1 MSLEITGTIKQVDE
15 TKAFESGFTKREFV
29 ITTDEKYP
37 QDVKFELFKEAT
49 DKIDKFKVGE
59 AVTVAFNVRGSEW
72 KGRYFVNLNAWKID
86 AVEIEEKKAVLSDDP
101 QDLPF

>member
-15 TKAFESGFTKREFV
+15 IQTFESGFTKREFV
-29 ITTDEKYP
+29 ITTDEKYS

-59 AVTVAFNVRGSEW
+59 SVTVAFNVRGSEW
-72 KGRYFVNLNAWKID
+72 KGRYFVNLNAWRID
-86 AVEIEEKKAVLSDDP
+86 AVEITEPKAVMDESDS
-101 QDLPF
+101 LPF

>member
-1 MSLEITGTIKQVDE
+1 MSLEITGTITQIDE
-15 TKAFESGFTKREFV
+15 IQTFESGFTKREFV

-37 QDVKFELFKEAT
+37 QDVKFELFKEST

-86 AVEIEEKKAVLSDDP
+86 AVEIEEKKAVQTGED
-101 QDLPF
+101 DLPF